1 MKGVPVDEK
10 KPTIGEV
17 KAELDQCSVRLS
29 EYRGKTMNDKLQ
41 SEFEKAEEGL
51 KACRLMVDEIEG
63 KSGDET
69 LDSQHSVVTKLR
81 DVRKSLRHLGM
92 KFT

>member
-1 MKGVPVDEK
+1 MDEK
-10 KPTIGEV
+10 KPTIDEV
-17 KAELDQCSVRLS
+17 KTELDQCSVKLS
-29 EYRGKTMNDKLQ
+29 EYRGKTMNEKLQ
-41 SEFEKAEEGL
+41 GEFQKAEEGL

-63 KSGDET
+63 KSGNET
-69 LDSQHSVVTKLR
+69 LDSQHAVVTKLR